1 MSALSIA
8 FKDLQIFFKD
18 RGGIFQLILLPLIF
32 ILVISGAFSDV
43 DSETE
48 DERILLPVV
57 NLDGSERANILLD
70 GIEAAGGVRTE
81 IYDQVEATSLLE
93 NGEIMRMLTIP
104 EDFTSGITGDQ
115 TVTLRLTN
123 HSDADAEETEA
134 VRLVVEGAAQ
144 DLALEKQILASLQQM
159 GEMQANAPQ
168 EFQEAFSVERIQ
180 DQAREQFEDSEARPL
195 ITVVQTL
202 PRQEAEREEMPAYN
216 LVAVPGFTVLFVFL
230 TAQMT
235 ARSIYDEKKI
245 GSFRRLMAAPISKAS
260 LLVGKVLPNFIL
272 GLFQITIIFFFGSVV
287 LELLGFAG
295 VPLGDDILALV
306 LVAVAIVLC
315 SSSMGIVIAALART
329 EGQIGGLSSLLL
341 WGMAVIGG
349 SIIPVFVLDQMLG
362 PVPKF
367 VPHYWANRALNN
379 LMIRGLSLTDLLPEI
394 GFLLGF
400 ALLFFAIGLWRFDYD

>member
-1 MSALSIA
+1 
-8 FKDLQIFFKD
+8 
-18 RGGIFQLILLPLIF
+18 
-32 ILVISGAFSDV
+32 
-43 DSETE
+43 
-48 DERILLPVV
+48 
-57 NLDGSERANILLD
+57 
-70 GIEAAGGVRTE
+70 
-81 IYDQVEATSLLE
+81 LE
-93 NGEIMRMLTIP
+93 NGEIMRVLTIP
-104 EDFTSGITGDQ
+104 EDFTSSIAGDQ
-115 TVTLRLTN
+115 TVILRLTS
-123 HSDADAEETEA
+123 HSDADSEETEA

-180 DQAREQFEDSEARPL
+180 AQAREQFESSEARPL
-195 ITVVQTL
+195 VTVVQTL
-202 PRQEAEREEMPAYN
+202 PRQEAEREEQPAYN

-235 ARSIYDEKKI
+235 ARSIYDEKKV
-245 GSFRRLMAAPISKAS
+245 GSFRRLLAAPISKAS

-272 GLFQITIIFFFGSVV
+272 GLIQITIIFFFGSVV
-287 LELLGFAG
+287 LKLLGFTG
-295 VPLGDDILALV
+295 VPLGDDILGLV

-349 SIIPVFVLDQMLG
+349 SIIPVFVLDQLLG

-379 LMIRGLSLTDLLPEI
+379 LMIRGLSLTDVLPEI